1 MLERTI
7 IISNLEKDRMHPF
20 SELVRTACQFQSKLL
35 LSCGSKQVNAKSI
48 MGMMAFDLTEGTSVK
63 VTAEGADEAAALE
76 ALEDFLTCK

>member
-7 IISNLEKDRMHPF
+7 IISNLEKDCMHPF

-48 MGMMAFDLTEGTSVK
+48 MGMMAFDLSEGTTVK
-63 VTAEGADEAAALE
+63 VRAVV
-76 ALEDFLTCK
+76 DFVS